1 MSHEMPDLV
10 VYQGRWF
17 DDSEVHE
24 TNVRWSEWKIIQDW
38 EYIEMLKHINNGAKY
53 QVRILRQVIVRGF
66 GVTDEEPVP
75 NVYVNP
81 GY

>member
-17 DDSEVHE
+17 DDSEIHE
-24 TNVRWSEWKIIQDW
+24 TNVRWSEWTIINEW
-38 EYIEMLKHINNGAKY
+38 EYIQMLNHIKNGSKY
-53 QVRILRQVIVRGF
+53 QVRILRQVHIIGF
-66 GVTDEEPVP
+66 GITNEEPNP
-75 NVYVNP
+75 EVYVNP